1 MVIKLLYHIYIFFAI
16 FLGIFLFVLEIS
28 AVLWHNI
35 YMHLLVNTV
44 ERQKYM
50 NDYIIE
56 KLDLADYSKC
66 NNIWDMSAFSQTEF
80 FRKEIEAGNRVV
92 YVYKQNGEFIGEIAY
107 VFDMHDDDYTIVNQR
122 IYLSRLI
129 VKKERREN
137 GIGGILIDFIIE
149 QVRNM
154 GYKEVTI
161 GVDKDN
167 IAALHLYRKKGFTT
181 ILFDGA
187 DEDGEYFKLMK
198 KL

>member
-1 MVIKLLYHIYIFFAI
+1 
-16 FLGIFLFVLEIS
+16 
-28 AVLWHNI
+28 
-35 YMHLLVNTV
+35 
-44 ERQKYM
+44 M

-66 NNIWDMSAFSQTEF
+66 NNIWDMSAFPQTEF
-80 FRKEIEAGNRVV
+80 FRKEIEVGNRIV

-107 VFDMHDDDYTIVNQR
+107 VFDMRDDDYTIAGQR

-137 GIGGILIDFIIE
+137 GIGGILIDFIVERI
-149 QVRNM
+149 RNM

>member
-1 MVIKLLYHIYIFFAI
+1 
-16 FLGIFLFVLEIS
+16 
-28 AVLWHNI
+28 
-35 YMHLLVNTV
+35 
-44 ERQKYM
+44 M

-56 KLDLADYSKC
+56 KLALADYYKC
-66 NNIWDMSAFSQTEF
+66 NNIWDMNAFHQTEF
-80 FRKEIEAGNRVV
+80 FRQEIESGNRVV
-92 YVYKQNGEFIGEIAY
+92 YVYKKNGEFIGEIAY
-107 VFDMHDDDYTIVNQR
+107 VFDMRDDDYTIANQR

-129 VKKERREN
+129 VKKEWRGN

-149 QVRNM
+149 KIKDM

-167 IAALHLYRKKGFTT
+167 LAALHLYRKKGFTT

-198 KL
+198 TL